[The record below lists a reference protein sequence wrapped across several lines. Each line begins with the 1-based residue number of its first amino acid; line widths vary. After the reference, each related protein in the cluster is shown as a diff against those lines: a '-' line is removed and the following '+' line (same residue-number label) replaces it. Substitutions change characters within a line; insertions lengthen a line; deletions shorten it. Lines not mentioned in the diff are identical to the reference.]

1 MLELEAIRDS
11 TSYLF
16 FSLIEANYII
26 KQPLIFHADK
36 PCIYPALSN
45 CPAYDRL
52 KVLLN
57 LPFPIHL

>member
-1 MLELEAIRDS
+1 MLELEAIGDS

-36 PCIYPALSN
+36 PLFTRS
-45 CPAYDRL
+45 
-52 KVLLN
+52 
-57 LPFPIHL
+57 